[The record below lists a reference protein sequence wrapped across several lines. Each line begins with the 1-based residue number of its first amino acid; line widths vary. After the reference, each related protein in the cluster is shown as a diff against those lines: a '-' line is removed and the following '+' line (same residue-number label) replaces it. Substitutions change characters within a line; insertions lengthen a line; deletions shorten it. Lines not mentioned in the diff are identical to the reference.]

1 MISNLPIKGCND
13 WMPDEFVKRYYIF
26 EKWREVCTLFGY
38 EEYLTPILENAD
50 LYRKKS
56 GEELGGTELLVIPKD
71 DIDMALRP
79 EMTPSVTRM
88 VSRIYNHVPKP
99 IRLFSIANFYRY
111 QKPQKGRNREF
122 WQLNC
127 DIFGVN
133 SVYSDFEILQ
143 LAIEILRT
151 FGANENNFV
160 LLLNNRKFINF
171 VLLQKYKIK
180 EELVPKIL
188 SIIDKFKKLDLDTFK
203 KELTDCNLNN
213 DSIEQ
218 IEKLCTENEFDVK
231 PLLDEYAD
239 TTKDYSFM
247 ELLDLIEKSEYKK
260 FIKVSPT
267 LVRGLAYYDGIVFEI
282 FDKKTID
289 NKNTNN
295 IDILNRSIF
304 GGGRYNGLAELFGIK
319 DMPAVGFAPGDET
332 TKIFLENNNL
342 LHVERNKNRYY
353 LPILDPNLFKDIA
366 FLGKKLRSI
375 NYIVIN
381 GTHIQSIPKALEY
394 ANKNKYT
401 HVIIY
406 GIDEQKQ
413 QIYTIKDLNT
423 GEEIKYKFLI

>member
-13 WMPDEFVKRYYIF
+13 WMPNEFAKRYYIF

-133 SVYSDFEILQ
+133 SMYSDFEILQ
-143 LAIEILRT
+143 LAIEILRA

-180 EELVPKIL
+180 EELIPKIL

-203 KELTDCNLNN
+203 KELTDCYLNN
-213 DSIEQ
+213 DSINQ
-218 IEKLCTENEFDVK
+218 IIKLCTENEFDIK

-239 TTKDYSFM
+239 TTKDYSFN
-247 ELLDLIEKSEYKK
+247 ELLNLIEKSEYKK

-295 IDILNRSIF
+295 IDVLNRSIF

-332 TKIFLENNNL
+332 TKIFLETNNL
-342 LHVERNKNRYY
+342 LNISQNKNKYY
-353 LPILDPNLFKDIA
+353 LPILDINLFNDITL
-366 FLGKKLRSI
+366 LGKKLRSI

-381 GTHIQSIPKALEY
+381 GTYIQSIPKALEY

-413 QIYTIKDLNT
+413 QIYIIKDLNT
-423 GEEIKYKFLI
+423 GKEIKYKF